1 MSERDEKIARQQ
13 ARHAAAAVERS
24 ALPETIEKLE
34 LPVATSAHTAPAPIA
49 EAFVLRTLRSERA
62 RTNRCWSVR
71 TADLPRRPRR
81 DVPWQI
87 LSALRQ
93 RFFAR
98 LGSFCALQDWTLG
111 R

>member
-62 RTNRCWSVR
+62 RTKAASR
-71 TADLPRRPRR
+71 
-81 DVPWQI
+81 
-87 LSALRQ
+87 
-93 RFFAR
+93 
-98 LGSFCALQDWTLG
+98 CALADPQRT
-111 R
+111 